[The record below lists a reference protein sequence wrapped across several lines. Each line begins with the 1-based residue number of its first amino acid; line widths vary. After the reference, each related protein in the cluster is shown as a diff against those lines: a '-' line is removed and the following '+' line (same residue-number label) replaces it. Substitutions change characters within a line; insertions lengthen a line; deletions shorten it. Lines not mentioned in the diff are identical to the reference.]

1 MALAGVGV
9 QFRRWNS
16 ETGQWDAIAEVN
28 SIDGPTMSRDFI
40 DTTALD
46 TTGGYR
52 TYITGFRDA
61 GNVTLNMNFTRDTYE
76 QMQTDFESSTAQNY
90 EIVIP
95 DADNTTL
102 EFEGYVTELPL
113 SITPDDKITA
123 NVTIKVTGQPTL
135 ESGSGP
141 SPG

>member
-1 MALAGVGV
+1 M
-9 QFRRWNS
+9 
-16 ETGQWDAIAEVN
+16 T
-28 SIDGPTMSRDFI
+28 RDFI

-46 TTGGYR
+46 TVGGYR
-52 TYITGFRDA
+52 TYIAGFRDA
-61 GNVTLNMNFTRDTYE
+61 GQVTLNMNFTRDTYE
-76 QMQTDFESSTAQNY
+76 LMMTDFESADPQNY

-95 DADNTTL
+95 DDDNTTI

-113 SITPDDKITA
+113 SITPDEKITA
-123 NVTIKVTGQPTL
+123 NVTIKVSGQPTL

>member
-16 ETGQWDAIAEVN
+16 GTGSWDSLAEVN
-28 SIDGPTMSRDFI
+28 SIDGPGMTRDFI

-46 TTGGYR
+46 TVGGYR
-52 TYITGFRDA
+52 TYIAGFRDA
-61 GNVTLNMNFTRDTYE
+61 GQVTLNMNFTRDTYE
-76 QMQTDFESSTAQNY
+76 LMMTDFESADPQNY

-95 DADNTTL
+95 ADANTTI

-113 SITPDDKITA
+113 SITPDEKITA
-123 NVTIKVTGQPTL
+123 NVTIKVSGQPTL